1 MTQIDQEQMER
12 ELFRAAHDGH
22 DYACAKCGQGCGVM
36 GHTDECPPP
45 EVWRDD
51 EYGECFWAW
60 GRHHH
65 AEMLIGAQACVDN
78 GGAEGEWS
86 NYEEA
91 AKHSRVEYMLAY
103 AHPEQ
108 SGNPRIYAH
117 ESWLTKP
124 YCAGHGPDEE
134 PVTKLEADPEW

>member
-1 MTQIDQEQMER
+1 MT
-12 ELFRAAHDGH
+12 
-22 DYACAKCGQGCGVM
+22 
-36 GHTDECPPP
+36 
-45 EVWRDD
+45 
-51 EYGECFWAW
+51 W